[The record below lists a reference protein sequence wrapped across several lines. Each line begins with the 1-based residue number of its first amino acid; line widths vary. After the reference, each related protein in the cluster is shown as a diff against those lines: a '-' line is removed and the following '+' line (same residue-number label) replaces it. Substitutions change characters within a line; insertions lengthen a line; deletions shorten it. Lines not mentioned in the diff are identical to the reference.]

1 MNDTTSPLA
10 QESIATAAARSTRRW
25 RRVLVVFA
33 VALVLAGAGVLYWY
47 LFERGSVFT
56 DNAYV
61 GGNVVQVAPQVNGTV
76 VAIYADDTKL
86 VDQGQPLVQLD
97 RTDAESNLRETEAAL
112 GDAVRSVR
120 ELYANENV
128 ARTTLGMRRAEIAH
142 ARADVDRAK
151 ADEARL
157 AAEYER
163 RKQLFDK
170 GFVSDENVQ
179 NAKST
184 LEAASAQR
192 AAAESAVA
200 QAQAGLSQAQSQL
213 QSRQV
218 LVDATEVENHPR
230 VLAAAARVR
239 EAYLALA
246 RTSVVAPVTGYVAK
260 RNVQLGERVTSGTAL
275 MSIIPADQL
284 WIDAN
289 FKESQLADVRIGQ
302 PVELTADLYGSRV
315 VYKGKVVGLSPG
327 TGAAFALLPPQNA
340 TGNWIKIVQRLPVR
354 IALDPAELRQHPL
367 QIGLSMEV
375 EVDTHERGGE
385 RLPRVSRS
393 TTAYETQAFASV
405 SDLADRRVAEIIAA
419 NGGEPRPPVAR
430 SEPGALRP
438 ARANPAR
445 AHRRSPVL

>member
-354 IALDPAELRQHPL
+354 IALDPAELRAHPL
-367 QIGLSMEV
+367 RIGLSMQAR
-375 EVDTHERGGE
+375 VDTRD
-385 RLPRVSRS
+385 RS
-393 TTAYETQAFASV
+393 
-405 SDLADRRVAEIIAA
+405 
-419 NGGEPRPPVAR
+419 G
-430 SEPGALRP
+430 
-438 ARANPAR
+438 
-445 AHRRSPVL
+445 PVLASQAETKPVLATDVYSAHTKEADALIASIIQANRGAPQR

>member
-1 MNDTTSPLA
+1 MNDTTSQSVA
-10 QESIATAAARSTRRW
+10 QSTATATARASPRR
-25 RRVLVVFA
+25 RRVFA
-33 VALVLAGAGVLYWY
+33 VLATALLGAGGAALYW
-47 LFERGSVFT
+47 LVVERGSVST

-61 GGNVVQVAPQVNGTV
+61 GGNVVQVTPQVAGTV

-86 VDQGQPLVQLD
+86 VEQGQPLVQLD
-97 RTDAESNLRETEAAL
+97 RTDADADLKQTEAAL

-120 ELYANENV
+120 ELYANEIV
-128 ARTTLGMRRAEIAH
+128 ARTTLAMRRADITH

-163 RKQLFDK
+163 RKQLFAK
-170 GFVSDENVQ
+170 GFISDENVQ

-200 QAQAGLSQAQSQL
+200 QARAGLSQAQSQL
-213 QSRQV
+213 ESKQV
-218 LVDATEVENHPR
+218 LVDATDVEQHPR
-230 VLAAAARVR
+230 VLESAARVR

-246 RTSVVAPVTGYVAK
+246 RTTVVAPVTGYVAK
-260 RNVQLGERVTSGTAL
+260 RNVQLGQRVSSGSAL

-284 WIDAN
+284 WVDAN

-315 VYKGKVVGLSPG
+315 VYKGKVVGLSSG

-340 TGNWIKIVQRLPVR
+340 TGNWIKIVQRVPVR
-354 IALDPAELRQHPL
+354 VALDPAELRAHPL
-367 QIGLSMEV
+367 RIGLSMQAR
-375 EVDTHERGGE
+375 VDTRDRAGLVLAPQAETKPVFATDVYSAHTKEADALIASIIQANRG
-385 RLPRVSRS
+385 V
-393 TTAYETQAFASV
+393 Q
-405 SDLADRRVAEIIAA
+405 RR
-419 NGGEPRPPVAR
+419 
-430 SEPGALRP
+430 
-438 ARANPAR
+438 
-445 AHRRSPVL
+445 

>member
-1 MNDTTSPLA
+1 
-10 QESIATAAARSTRRW
+10 
-25 RRVLVVFA
+25 VLVVFA
-33 VALVLAGAGVLYWY
+33 ATLLLAGAAALYWY

-128 ARTTLGMRRAEIAH
+128 ARTTLGMRRAEITH

-184 LEAASAQR
+184 LAAASAQR
-192 AAAESAVA
+192 AATESAVA
-200 QAQAGLSQAQSQL
+200 QAQAALSQAQSQL

-230 VLAAAARVR
+230 VLGAAARVR
-239 EAYLALA
+239 ETYLALA
-246 RTSVVAPVTGYVAK
+246 RTTVVAPVTGYVAK
-260 RNVQLGERVTSGTAL
+260 RNVQLGERVSSGTAL

-315 VYKGKVVGLSPG
+315 VYKGRVVGLSPG

-354 IALDPAELRQHPL
+354 VALDPAELRAHPL
-367 QIGLSMEV
+367 RIGLSMQAR
-375 EVDTHERGGE
+375 VDTRD
-385 RLPRVSRS
+385 RS
-393 TTAYETQAFASV
+393 
-405 SDLADRRVAEIIAA
+405 
-419 NGGEPRPPVAR
+419 G
-430 SEPGALRP
+430 
-438 ARANPAR
+438 
-445 AHRRSPVL
+445 PVLASQAETRPVLATDVYSAHTKEADALIASIIQVNRGAPQK

>member
-1 MNDTTSPLA
+1 MNDTTSQSVP
-10 QESIATAAARSTRRW
+10 QSTATAAARASRR
-25 RRVLVVFA
+25 RRRVFA
-33 VALVLAGAGVLYWY
+33 VLATALLGAGGAAVYW
-47 LFERGSVFT
+47 LVVERGSVST

-61 GGNVVQVAPQVNGTV
+61 GGNVVQVTPQVAGTV

-86 VDQGQPLVQLD
+86 VEQGQALVQLD
-97 RTDAESNLRETEAAL
+97 RTDADADLKQTEAAL

-120 ELYANENV
+120 ELYANESV
-128 ARTTLGMRRAEIAH
+128 ARTTLAMRRAEIAH

-163 RKQLFDK
+163 RKQLFAK
-170 GFVSDENVQ
+170 GFISDENVQ

-200 QAQAGLSQAQSQL
+200 QARAGLSQAQSQL
-213 QSRQV
+213 QSKQV
-218 LVDATEVENHPR
+218 LVDAIDVEQHPR
-230 VLAAAARVR
+230 VLEAAARVR

-246 RTSVVAPVTGYVAK
+246 RTTVVAPVTGYVAK
-260 RNVQLGERVTSGTAL
+260 RNVQLGQRVSSASAL

-284 WIDAN
+284 WVDAN

-315 VYKGKVVGLSPG
+315 VYKGKVVGLSSG

-340 TGNWIKIVQRLPVR
+340 TGNWIKIVQRVPVR
-354 IALDPAELRQHPL
+354 VALDPAELLAHPL
-367 QIGLSMEV
+367 RIGLSMQV
-375 EVDTHERGGE
+375 RVDTRDRAGLVLAPQAETKPVFATDVYSAHTKEADALIASIIQANRGVQG
-385 RLPRVSRS
+385 R
-393 TTAYETQAFASV
+393 
-405 SDLADRRVAEIIAA
+405 
-419 NGGEPRPPVAR
+419 
-430 SEPGALRP
+430 
-438 ARANPAR
+438 
-445 AHRRSPVL
+445 

>member
-1 MNDTTSPLA
+1 
-10 QESIATAAARSTRRW
+10 
-25 RRVLVVFA
+25 
-33 VALVLAGAGVLYWY
+33 
-47 LFERGSVFT
+47 
-56 DNAYV
+56 
-61 GGNVVQVAPQVNGTV
+61 
-76 VAIYADDTKL
+76 
-86 VDQGQPLVQLD
+86 
-97 RTDAESNLRETEAAL
+97 
-112 GDAVRSVR
+112 
-120 ELYANENV
+120 
-128 ARTTLGMRRAEIAH
+128 
-142 ARADVDRAK
+142 VDRAK

-184 LEAASAQR
+184 LEAGSAQR

-213 QSRQV
+213 QSKQV
-218 LVDATEVENHPR
+218 LVDAIDVENHPR
-230 VLAAAARVR
+230 VLEAAARVR

-315 VYKGKVVGLSPG
+315 VYKGRVVGLSPG

-354 IALDPAELRQHPL
+354 VALDPAELRAHPL
-367 QIGLSMEV
+367 RIGLSMQARL
-375 EVDTHERGGE
+375 DTRD
-385 RLPRVSRS
+385 RS
-393 TTAYETQAFASV
+393 
-405 SDLADRRVAEIIAA
+405 
-419 NGGEPRPPVAR
+419 G
-430 SEPGALRP
+430 
-438 ARANPAR
+438 
-445 AHRRSPVL
+445 PVLASQAETKPVFATDVYSAHAKEADALIASIIQANRGAQKR

>member
-1 MNDTTSPLA
+1 MNDTTTPSVL
-10 QESIATAAARSTRRW
+10 QSTAAAAARASRRRW
-25 RRVLVVFA
+25 RVSVVLAAALLAAGGAALYWLVV
-33 VALVLAGAGVLYWY
+33 
-47 LFERGSVFT
+47 ERGSVFT

-61 GGNVVQVAPQVNGTV
+61 GGNVVQVAPQVAGTV
-76 VAIYADDTKL
+76 VAIYADDTRL
-86 VDQGQPLVQLD
+86 VEQGQALVQLD
-97 RTDAESNLRETEAAL
+97 QTDADANLKQTEAAL

-128 ARTTLGMRRAEIAH
+128 ARMTLGMRQAEIAH

-163 RKQLFDK
+163 RKQLFAK
-170 GFVSDENVQ
+170 GFLSDENVQ

-192 AAAESAVA
+192 AAMESAVA

-213 QSRQV
+213 ESKQV
-218 LVDATEVENHPR
+218 LVDATSVEDHPR
-230 VLAAAARVR
+230 VLEAAARVR

-246 RTSVVAPVTGYVAK
+246 RTAVVAPVTGYVAK
-260 RNVQLGERVTSGTAL
+260 RNVQLGQRVTSATAL

-284 WIDAN
+284 WVDAN

-302 PVELTADLYGSRV
+302 PVQLTADLYGSRV
-315 VYKGKVVGLSPG
+315 VYKGRVVGLSSG

-354 IALDPAELRQHPL
+354 VALDPAELQAHPL
-367 QIGLSMEV
+367 RIGLSIQAR
-375 EVDTHERGGE
+375 VDTHDRSGPVLAPQAQTTPVFATDAYSAHTKEADALIATIIQANRG
-385 RLPRVSRS
+385 
-393 TTAYETQAFASV
+393 
-405 SDLADRRVAEIIAA
+405 
-419 NGGEPRPPVAR
+419 
-430 SEPGALRP
+430 
-438 ARANPAR
+438 
-445 AHRRSPVL
+445 AHRR

>member
-1 MNDTTSPLA
+1 MNDTTSQSVA
-10 QESIATAAARSTRRW
+10 QSTAAAARASRR
-25 RRVLVVFA
+25 RRRVFA
-33 VALVLAGAGVLYWY
+33 VLAVALLGAGGAALYW
-47 LFERGSVFT
+47 LIVERGSVFT

-61 GGNVVQVAPQVNGTV
+61 GGNVVQVTPQVAGTV

-86 VDQGQPLVQLD
+86 VERGQPLVQLD
-97 RTDAESNLRETEAAL
+97 RTDADANLKETEAAL

-128 ARTTLGMRRAEIAH
+128 ARTTLDMRRAEIAH

-163 RKQLFDK
+163 RKQLFAK
-170 GFVSDENVQ
+170 GFISDENVQ

-192 AAAESAVA
+192 AATESAVA

-213 QSRQV
+213 QSKQV
-218 LVDATEVENHPR
+218 LVDATDVEQHPR
-230 VLAAAARVR
+230 VLEAAARVR
-239 EAYLALA
+239 EAYLSLA
-246 RTSVVAPVTGYVAK
+246 RTAVVAPVTGYVAK
-260 RNVQLGERVTSGTAL
+260 RNVQLGQRVASGSAL

-284 WIDAN
+284 WVEAN

-315 VYKGKVVGLSPG
+315 VYRGKVIGLSSG

-340 TGNWIKIVQRLPVR
+340 TGNWIKIVQRVPVR
-354 IALDPAELRQHPL
+354 VALDPAELQAHPL
-367 QIGLSMEV
+367 RIGLSMQAR
-375 EVDTHERGGE
+375 VDTR
-385 RLPRVSRS
+385 
-393 TTAYETQAFASV
+393 
-405 SDLADRRVAEIIAA
+405 DRA
-419 NGGEPRPPVAR
+419 G
-430 SEPGALRP
+430 
-438 ARANPAR
+438 
-445 AHRRSPVL
+445 PVLAPQAEMKPVFATDVYSAHTKEADALIASIIQANRGVQGR

>member
-1 MNDTTSPLA
+1 MNDTTSQSVP
-10 QESIATAAARSTRRW
+10 QSTATAAARASRR
-25 RRVLVVFA
+25 RRRVFA
-33 VALVLAGAGVLYWY
+33 VLATALLGAAGAALYW
-47 LFERGSVFT
+47 LVVERGSVST

-61 GGNVVQVAPQVNGTV
+61 GGNVVQVTPQVAGTV

-86 VDQGQPLVQLD
+86 VEQGQALVQLD
-97 RTDAESNLRETEAAL
+97 RTDADADLKQTEAAL

-120 ELYANENV
+120 ELYANESV
-128 ARTTLGMRRAEIAH
+128 ARTTLAMRLAEIAH

-163 RKQLFDK
+163 RKQLFAK
-170 GFVSDENVQ
+170 GFISDENVQ

-200 QAQAGLSQAQSQL
+200 QARAGLSQAQSQL
-213 QSRQV
+213 QSKQV
-218 LVDATEVENHPR
+218 LVDATDVEQHPR
-230 VLAAAARVR
+230 VLEAAARVR

-246 RTSVVAPVTGYVAK
+246 RTTVVAPVTGYVAK
-260 RNVQLGERVTSGTAL
+260 RNVQLGQRVSSGSAL

-284 WIDAN
+284 WVDAN

-315 VYKGKVVGLSPG
+315 VYKGKVVGLSSG

-340 TGNWIKIVQRLPVR
+340 TGNWIKIVQRVPVR
-354 IALDPAELRQHPL
+354 VALDPAELLAHPL
-367 QIGLSMEV
+367 RIGLSMQAR
-375 EVDTHERGGE
+375 VDTHDRAGLVLAPQAETKPVFATDVYSAHTKEADALIASIIQANRGVQG
-385 RLPRVSRS
+385 R
-393 TTAYETQAFASV
+393 
-405 SDLADRRVAEIIAA
+405 
-419 NGGEPRPPVAR
+419 
-430 SEPGALRP
+430 
-438 ARANPAR
+438 
-445 AHRRSPVL
+445 

>member
-1 MNDTTSPLA
+1 MNDTTS
-10 QESIATAAARSTRRW
+10 ESVQQSPATAAVRKTLRR
-25 RRVLVVFA
+25 RRVLAVFTA
-33 VALVLAGAGVLYWY
+33 TLLLAGGALLYW
-47 LFERGSVFT
+47 LVFERGSVFT

-61 GGNVVQVAPQVNGTV
+61 GGNVVQVAPQVGGTV

-86 VDQGQPLVQLD
+86 VEEGQALVQLD
-97 RTDAESNLRETEAAL
+97 RTDAESNLRQTEAAL

-128 ARTTLGMRRAEIAH
+128 ARTTLGMRHAEIAH

-184 LEAASAQR
+184 LEAGSAQR

-213 QSRQV
+213 QSKQV
-218 LVDATEVENHPR
+218 LVDATDVENHPR
-230 VLAAAARVR
+230 VLEAAARVR

-246 RTSVVAPVTGYVAK
+246 RTTVVAPVTGYVAK

-284 WIDAN
+284 WVDAN

-315 VYKGKVVGLSPG
+315 VYKGRVVGLSPG

-354 IALDPAELRQHPL
+354 VALDPAELRAHPL
-367 QIGLSMEV
+367 RIGLSMQV
-375 EVDTHERGGE
+375 RLDTRD
-385 RLPRVSRS
+385 RS
-393 TTAYETQAFASV
+393 
-405 SDLADRRVAEIIAA
+405 
-419 NGGEPRPPVAR
+419 G
-430 SEPGALRP
+430 
-438 ARANPAR
+438 
-445 AHRRSPVL
+445 PVLASQAETKPVFATDVYSAHAKEADALIASIIQTNRGAVRQ

>member
-1 MNDTTSPLA
+1 
-10 QESIATAAARSTRRW
+10 
-25 RRVLVVFA
+25 
-33 VALVLAGAGVLYWY
+33 
-47 LFERGSVFT
+47 
-56 DNAYV
+56 
-61 GGNVVQVAPQVNGTV
+61 V

-86 VDQGQPLVQLD
+86 VDQGQALVQLD
-97 RTDAESNLRETEAAL
+97 RTDADADLKQSEAAL

-120 ELYANENV
+120 ELYANEDI

-163 RKQLFDK
+163 RKQLFAK

-200 QAQAGLSQAQSQL
+200 QAQAGLRQAQSQL

-218 LVDATEVENHPR
+218 LVDAIDVENHPR
-230 VLAAAARVR
+230 VLEAAARVR

-246 RTSVVAPVTGYVAK
+246 RTTVVAPVTGYVAK
-260 RNVQLGERVTSGTAL
+260 RNVQLGQRVVSGTAL

-284 WIDAN
+284 WVDAN

-302 PVELTADLYGSRV
+302 PVELTADLYGSRL
-315 VYKGKVVGLSPG
+315 VYRGKVVGLSPG
-327 TGAAFALLPPQNA
+327 TGAAFALLPAQNA
-340 TGNWIKIVQRLPVR
+340 TGNWIKIVQRVPVR
-354 IALDPAELRQHPL
+354 IALDPAELNAHPL
-367 QIGLSMEV
+367 RIGLSMQAR
-375 EVDTHERGGE
+375 VDTRD
-385 RLPRVSRS
+385 RS
-393 TTAYETQAFASV
+393 
-405 SDLADRRVAEIIAA
+405 
-419 NGGEPRPPVAR
+419 G
-430 SEPGALRP
+430 
-438 ARANPAR
+438 
-445 AHRRSPVL
+445 PVLASQAETKPVFATDVYSAHTKEADALIATIIQANRGVAPR

>member
-1 MNDTTSPLA
+1 MSAVL
-10 QESIATAAARSTRRW
+10 AAALLAAGGAALYW
-25 RRVLVVFA
+25 LVV
-33 VALVLAGAGVLYWY
+33 
-47 LFERGSVFT
+47 ERGSVFT

-61 GGNVVQVAPQVNGTV
+61 GGNVVQVTPQVAGTV
-76 VAIYADDTKL
+76 VAIYADDTRL
-86 VDQGQPLVQLD
+86 VEQGQALVQLD
-97 RTDAESNLRETEAAL
+97 RTDADASLKETEAAL

-128 ARTTLGMRRAEIAH
+128 ARMTLGMRQAEIAH

-163 RKQLFDK
+163 RKQLFAK
-170 GFVSDENVQ
+170 GFLSDENVQ

-192 AAAESAVA
+192 AATESAVA
-200 QAQAGLSQAQSQL
+200 QARAGLSQAQSQL
-213 QSRQV
+213 QSKQV
-218 LVDATEVENHPR
+218 LVDATNVEDHPR
-230 VLAAAARVR
+230 VLEAAGRVR

-246 RTSVVAPVTGYVAK
+246 RTTVVAPVTGYVAK
-260 RNVQLGERVTSGTAL
+260 RNVQLGQRVTSATAL

-284 WIDAN
+284 WVEAN

-315 VYKGKVVGLSPG
+315 VYKGRVVGLSSG

-354 IALDPAELRQHPL
+354 VALDPAELQAHPL
-367 QIGLSMEV
+367 RIGLSMQAR
-375 EVDTHERGGE
+375 VDTRDRSGAVLAPQAQTTPVFATDVYSAHTKEADALIASIIQANRG
-385 RLPRVSRS
+385 
-393 TTAYETQAFASV
+393 
-405 SDLADRRVAEIIAA
+405 
-419 NGGEPRPPVAR
+419 
-430 SEPGALRP
+430 
-438 ARANPAR
+438 
-445 AHRRSPVL
+445 AHRR